1 MSDIDDHV
9 RGLLGV
15 FEKTKEPYAL
25 EMAAELVER
34 LAAGEEGEPR
44 ARQEQRA
51 HQLEL
56 WLSVL
61 DHLDRHRD
69 PHFNFTDVPELAV
82 APLVAAGA
90 ISLTGM
96 DAQAVQDP
104 ALRREYEEVIE
115 RNREKAERYRF
126 QDQLRRLHERLTRRA
141 EAFITSAYSP
151 SPEDISALMSQF
163 QLGLQNADRIPRIR
177 QLYP

>member
-1 MSDIDDHV
+1 MSDIEDRV
-9 RGLLGV
+9 QRLLGV
-15 FEKTKEPYAL
+15 FEKAKDPYAL
-25 EMAAELVER
+25 ESAAELVES
-34 LAAGEEGEPR
+34 LAAGDDEEPR
-44 ARQEQRA
+44 ARQARRA
-51 HQLEL
+51 HQLDL

-61 DHLDRHRD
+61 NHLDRHRD
-69 PHFNFTDVPELAV
+69 PHFDFADEPDLAV
-82 APLVAAGA
+82 APPVAAGA

-96 DAQAVQDP
+96 ESKAVQDP
-104 ALRREYEEVIE
+104 ALRREYEEAIE

-151 SPEDISALMSQF
+151 SPEDVSALMGQV
-163 QLGLQNADRIPRIR
+163 QTGLQNVDRVRRIR